1 MKSLCKV
8 QLLSVLSAAVGCVPL
23 TLEAL
28 QEADP
33 LHLSLCGL
41 WIGLSLC
48 LALVCTLLDTLSD

>member
-8 QLLSVLSAAVGCVPL
+8 QLLSVLLAAVGCVPL

-33 LHLSLCGL
+33 FHLSLCGL

-48 LALVCTLLDTLSD
+48 LALICTLLEAISD

>member
-8 QLLSVLSAAVGCVPL
+8 QLLSILSAAVGCVPL
-23 TLEAL
+23 TL
-28 QEADP
+28 EADP

-48 LALVCTLLDTLSD
+48 LALICTLLEALSD

>member
-1 MKSLCKV
+1 MRSLCKV

-33 LHLSLCGL
+33 LHLSL

-48 LALVCTLLDTLSD
+48 LALICTLLDTLSD

>member
-1 MKSLCKV
+1 M
-8 QLLSVLSAAVGCVPL
+8 GCVPL

-48 LALVCTLLDTLSD
+48 LALICTLLDTLSD